1 LEQIVRAQQKG
12 FKIYLYFT
20 GTETPSMNIERV
32 KDRILKDGH
41 PVSPEKISSRYYLV
55 MDLLIQILQKADE
68 AYLWDNSKERHEFV
82 ASYKKGTILFEKSTV
97 PEWVYTYI
105 IDKVGH

>member
-1 LEQIVRAQQKG
+1 
-12 FKIYLYFT
+12 
-20 GTETPSMNIERV
+20 
-32 KDRILKDGH
+32 
-41 PVSPEKISSRYYLV
+41 

-97 PEWVYTYI
+97 PEWVYAYI